1 MENFYRID
9 INFTLFQCKIYLFSS
24 LSASSLSKVCT
35 NAAMRS
41 YCQQHCN
48 VVDGE
53 YMVLVNSCV
62 GLLMV
67 QLICRACLC
76 WGCYGLTLLNKAFV
90 WGCTICA
97 STQASDDGHIWGRT
111 QVIFQF
117 SNLIKDSSFDSVII
131 RLPGGWSASI
141 HSALLVLITSLIIF
155 FHSLMSH
162 GMCGLTVLSLFLG
175 WIFPIWAKPAFVRIF
190 LKFPTLK
197 CRLSALLSVPPNFSL
212 VSASNA
218 VQSPFPLTFYR

>member
-1 MENFYRID
+1 MRWKISTEL
-9 INFTLFQCKIYLFSS
+9 TLTLLYFDVRSTFFQVSQHHLYQ
-24 LSASSLSKVCT
+24 